1 MTPQRTIKTII
12 HMTFTPENIFFM
24 GAVLIFV
31 SIIISKWGYRF
42 GVPTLLLFLF
52 TGMLFGSDGLGLQF
66 HSHEDAQLI
75 GMLSL
80 SVILFSGG
88 METKLHDI
96 KPIIAQGLMLSTVGV
111 MLTTGITGLLIYYLS
126 EWTNLNI
133 GLSLPLSML
142 LAATVSS
149 TDSASVFNLLRTQG
163 IGLKHNLRPTLEL
176 ESGSN
181 DPMAYVLTIAMVNM
195 IVTAGEFSGLS
206 LITKIVGQLVVGAM
220 LGYLCGRTLVWIVN
234 RINLPNPSLYPV
246 LILSMILIIFTLT
259 DLLHGNGYL
268 AVYVA
273 GLIAGN
279 NRLSYR
285 RETNA
290 FMQGITWLL
299 QIVMFLTLGLLV
311 NPHEMMHVLFVA
323 IAIGLFMMFVARP
336 LSVFICLQPFHVPFK
351 GKLFLSWVGLRGA
364 VPIIFA
370 TYPVIAGIEDA
381 DFLFNVVFVIILLS
395 LSLQGTTIATCARRL
410 DLATEELKT
419 GNEFG
424 VELPDELESKLS
436 EITLTEDSFVN
447 GNRLQDLYFSKGTL
461 VMMVKRGNSFIV
473 PNGQLELHAG
483 DILLTIAQQ
492 TDADSKA
499 VRTDP

>member
-1 MTPQRTIKTII
+1 MN
-12 HMTFTPENIFFM
+12 FTAENIFFM
-24 GAVLIFV
+24 GAVLVFV
-31 SIIISKWGYRF
+31 SIVISKWGYRF

-88 METKLHDI
+88 MDTKRRDI
-96 KPIIAQGLMLSTVGV
+96 EPIVAQGLMLSTVGV
-111 MLTTGITGLLIYYLS
+111 ILTTVITGLLIYYLS
-126 EWTNLNI
+126 EWTQLDI
-133 GLSLPLSML
+133 GLSLPLSLL

-149 TDSASVFNLLRTQG
+149 TDSASVFNLLRSQG

-181 DPMAYVLTIAMVNM
+181 DPMAYVLTIALVNL
-195 IVTAGEFSGLS
+195 IVSAGEFSGMELA
-206 LITKIVGQLVVGAM
+206 TKIVAQLAVGAL
-220 LGYLCGRTLVWIVN
+220 LGYLSGRALVWIVN
-234 RINLPNPSLYPV
+234 HINLPNPSLYPV
-246 LILSMILIIFTLT
+246 LVLSMILIIFTLT

-273 GLIAGN
+273 GLVAGN
-279 NRLSYR
+279 SRLSYR
-285 RETNA
+285 QETDT
-290 FMQGITWLL
+290 FMQGLTWLW

-311 NPHEMMHVLFVA
+311 NPSQMVRVLLVA
-323 IAIGLFMMFVARP
+323 VAIGLFMMFVARP
-336 LSVFICLQPFHVPFK
+336 IAVFLCLQPFRVPVK
-351 GKLFLSWVGLRGA
+351 AKLFLSWVGLRGA

-381 DFLFNVVFVIILLS
+381 DFLFDVVFVITLLS
-395 LSLQGTTIATCARRL
+395 LSLQGTTITACARWL
-410 DLATEELKT
+410 GLATQEPKT

-424 VELPDELESKLS
+424 VELPDKLGSRLS
-436 EITLTEDSFVN
+436 EMTLSEADLVS
-447 GNRLQDLYFSKGTL
+447 GNHLSDMHFPEGTL

-473 PNGQLELHAG
+473 PNGRLELRKG
-483 DILLTIAQQ
+483 DVLLTIES
-492 TDADSKA
+492 DEKPHSIGE
-499 VRTDP
+499 

>member
-1 MTPQRTIKTII
+1 
-12 HMTFTPENIFFM
+12 M
-24 GAVLIFV
+24 GSVLIFA
-31 SIIISKWGYRF
+31 SIVISKWGYRF

-52 TGMLFGSDGLGLQF
+52 TGMLFGSDGLGLEF

-88 METKLHDI
+88 MDTKFRDI
-96 KPIIAQGLMLSTVGV
+96 QPVMAQGLMLSTVGV

-126 EWTNLNI
+126 QWTRLDI

-149 TDSASVFNLLRTQG
+149 TDSASVFNLLRSQG

-181 DPMAYVLTIAMVNM
+181 DPMAYVLTIALVEM
-195 IVTAGEFSGLS
+195 IVASGEFSGMDLAA
-206 LITKIVGQLVVGAM
+206 KIVGKLAVGGVVGYL
-220 LGYLCGRTLVWIVN
+220 LGKALVWIVN
-234 RINLPNPSLYPV
+234 HINMSNASLYPILV
-246 LILSMILIIFTLT
+246 LSMILIMFTLT
-259 DLLHGNGYL
+259 DLLKGNGYL

-273 GLIAGN
+273 GLVAGN
-279 NRLSYR
+279 SRMSYR
-285 RETNA
+285 RETNT

-311 NPHEMMHVLFVA
+311 NPTDMLDVWLVA
-323 IAIGLFMMFVARP
+323 IAIGLFMMFVSRP
-336 LSVFICLQPFHVPFK
+336 LAVFVCLQPFRVPAK
-351 GKLFLSWVGLRGA
+351 AKLFLSWVGLRGA

-381 DFLFNVVFVIILLS
+381 DFLFNVVFVITLLS
-395 LSLQGTTIATCARRL
+395 LSIQGTTITACARWL
-410 DLATEELKT
+410 GLATEEPKT
-419 GNEFG
+419 GNDFG
-424 VELPDELESKLS
+424 IELPDELESQLS
-436 EITLTEDSFVN
+436 ERTLTEADFVQ
-447 GNRLQDLYFSKGTL
+447 GCRLADMHFPKGTL
-461 VMMVKRGNSFIV
+461 VMMVKRGRSFIV
-473 PNGQLELHAG
+473 PNGQLELQPG

-492 TDADSKA
+492 AEHKSDALQSFA
-499 VRTDP
+499 NNNV

>member
-1 MTPQRTIKTII
+1 
-12 HMTFTPENIFFM
+12 MTFTPENIFFL

-52 TGMLFGSDGLGLQF
+52 TGMLFGSDGLGLEF

-88 METKLHDI
+88 MDTKRRDI
-96 KPIIAQGLMLSTVGV
+96 EPVITQGLILSTLGV
-111 MLTTGITGLLIYYLS
+111 LITTVITGLLIYYLS
-126 EWTNLNI
+126 VWTRLDI

-149 TDSASVFNLLRTQG
+149 TDSASVFNLLRSQH
-163 IGLKHNLRPTLEL
+163 IGLKHNLRPLLEL

-181 DPMAYVLTIAMVNM
+181 DPMAYVLTVALVDM
-195 IVTAGEFSGLS
+195 IVQAGEFSGMELA
-206 LITKIVGQLVVGAM
+206 TKIIGQLAVGGL
-220 LGYLCGRTLVWIVN
+220 LGYLGGRALVWIVN

-246 LILSMILIIFTLT
+246 LVLCSILIIFTFT
-259 DLLHGNGYL
+259 DMFHGNGYL

-273 GLIAGN
+273 GVVAGN
-279 NRLSYR
+279 SRLSYR
-285 RETNA
+285 RETNT

-299 QIVMFLTLGLLV
+299 QILMFLTLGLLV
-311 NPHEMMHVLFVA
+311 NPGEMIHVLLVA
-323 IAIGLFMMFVARP
+323 MAIGIFMMFVARP
-336 LSVFICLQPFHVPFK
+336 VAVFLCLQPFRVPVK
-351 GKLFLSWVGLRGA
+351 AKLFLSWVGLRGA

-381 DFLFNVVFVIILLS
+381 DFLFNVVFVITLLS
-395 LSLQGTTIATCARRL
+395 LSLQGTTITSAAHWL
-410 DLATEELKT
+410 GLATDEPKT
-419 GNEFG
+419 GNDFG
-424 VELPDELESKLS
+424 IELPDELESKLS
-436 EITLTEDSFVN
+436 EITLTEESLAN
-447 GNRLQDLYFSKGTL
+447 GNRLQDMHFPKGTL

-473 PNGQLELHAG
+473 PNGQLELQKG
-483 DILLTIAQQ
+483 DILLIIAHQE
-492 TDADSKA
+492 TE
-499 VRTDP
+499 

>member
-1 MTPQRTIKTII
+1 
-12 HMTFTPENIFFM
+12 MTFTPENIFFM
-24 GAVLIFV
+24 GSVLIFA
-31 SIIISKWGYRF
+31 SIVISKWGYRF

-52 TGMLFGSDGLGLQF
+52 TGMLFGSDGLGLEF

-88 METKLHDI
+88 MDTKFRDI
-96 KPIIAQGLMLSTVGV
+96 QPVMAQGLMLSTVGV

-126 EWTNLNI
+126 QWTRLDI

-149 TDSASVFNLLRTQG
+149 TDSASVFNLLRSQG

-181 DPMAYVLTIAMVNM
+181 DPMAYVLTIALVEM
-195 IVTAGEFSGLS
+195 IVASGEFSGMDLAA
-206 LITKIVGQLVVGAM
+206 KIVGQLAVGGVVGYL
-220 LGYLCGRTLVWIVN
+220 LGKALVWIVN
-234 RINLPNPSLYPV
+234 HINMSNASLYPILV
-246 LILSMILIIFTLT
+246 LSMILIMFTLT
-259 DLLHGNGYL
+259 DLLKGNGYL

-273 GLIAGN
+273 GLVAGN
-279 NRLSYR
+279 SRMSYR
-285 RETNA
+285 RETNT

-311 NPHEMMHVLFVA
+311 NPTDMLDVWLVA
-323 IAIGLFMMFVARP
+323 IAIGLFMMFVSRP
-336 LSVFICLQPFHVPFK
+336 LAVFVCLQPFRVPAK
-351 GKLFLSWVGLRGA
+351 AKLFLSWVGLRGA

-381 DFLFNVVFVIILLS
+381 DFLFNVVFVITLLS
-395 LSLQGTTIATCARRL
+395 LSIQGTTITSCARWL
-410 DLATEELKT
+410 GLATEEPKT
-419 GNEFG
+419 GNDFG
-424 VELPDELESKLS
+424 IELPDELESQLS
-436 EITLTEDSFVN
+436 ERTLTETDFAQGS
-447 GNRLQDLYFSKGTL
+447 RLADMHFPKGTL
-461 VMMVKRGNSFIV
+461 VMMVKRGRSFIV
-473 PNGQLELHAG
+473 PNGQLELQPG

-492 TDADSKA
+492 SDAPLSVA
-499 VRTDP
+499 NNNV

>member
-1 MTPQRTIKTII
+1 MS
-12 HMTFTPENIFFM
+12 FTAENIFFL

-31 SIIISKWGYRF
+31 SIVISKWGYRF

-88 METKLHDI
+88 MDTKRRDI
-96 KPIIAQGLMLSTVGV
+96 EPVVWQGLTLSTIGV
-111 MLTTGITGLLIYYLS
+111 LITTIVTGMLIYYLS
-126 EWTNLNI
+126 EWTQLAI
-133 GLSLPLSML
+133 GLTLPMSML

-149 TDSASVFNLLRTQG
+149 TDSASVFNLLRTQH

-181 DPMAYVLTIAMVNM
+181 DPMAYVLTIALVDM
-195 IVTAGEFSGLS
+195 IVTAGEFSGMALATKIIGQLAVGS
-206 LITKIVGQLVVGAM
+206 LI
-220 LGYLCGRTLVWIVN
+220 GYLGGRAMVWVVN

-246 LILSMILIIFTLT
+246 MMLCSILIIFTFT
-259 DLLHGNGYL
+259 DIFRGNGYL

-273 GLIAGN
+273 GLVAGN
-279 NRLSYR
+279 SRLSYR
-285 RETNA
+285 RETDT

-311 NPHEMMHVLFVA
+311 NPKEMLNVLMVA
-323 IAIGLFMMFVARP
+323 VAIGLFMMFVARP
-336 LSVFICLQPFHVPFK
+336 FAVFLCLHPFRVPFK
-351 GKLFLSWVGLRGA
+351 AKVFLSWVGLRGA

-381 DFLFNVVFVIILLS
+381 DFLFNVVFVITLLS
-395 LSLQGTTIATCARRL
+395 LALQGTTITAAARWL
-410 DLATEELKT
+410 GLATEAEKV
-419 GNEFG
+419 GNDFG
-424 VELPDELESKLS
+424 IELPDELESKLS
-436 EITLTEDSFVN
+436 ELTLTEASLANGKQLKDMSFP
-447 GNRLQDLYFSKGTL
+447 KGML

-473 PNGQLELHAG
+473 PNGQLELEVG
-483 DILLTIAQQ
+483 DILLTIEGQK
-492 TDADSKA
+492 S
-499 VRTDP
+499 